1 MHAPY
6 VVGPYENSFAPIQNN
21 QNNTQL
27 KSIYMEQM
35 HAEHDPVND
44 FQSNNSDWVHWTET
58 GISND
63 LNSHYV

>member
-1 MHAPY
+1 MHE
-6 VVGPYENSFAPIQNN
+6 PYENSFAPIQNN
-21 QNNTQL
+21 QNNIQL

-35 HAEHDPVND
+35 HAELDPVND

-63 LNSHYV
+63 LNWNSHYVL